1 MSPMPS
7 TRNSD
12 VTRLL
17 SDWSNGD
24 RRALDELLPL
34 VYEELRHLANA
45 YLRRERD
52 GHTLQSTALV
62 HEAFLRLV
70 NQHNVQWQGRAHFF
84 GIAAQ
89 MIRRILVD
97 HARAQRAAKRGAG
110 AVRLELDEAL
120 AVAQQRDLDLIALDD
135 ALERLATM
143 DRRQSR
149 IVELR
154 FFAGLSVEDTA
165 DVMGIS
171 TATVKR
177 EWSSARAWLFRE
189 VAAT

>member
-1 MSPMPS
+1 VSPMPS
-7 TRNSD
+7 TRNGD

-34 VYEELRHLANA
+34 VYDELRHLANA
-45 YLRRERD
+45 YLKRERD

-70 NQHNVQWQGRAHFF
+70 NQHDVQWQGRAHFF

-110 AVRLELDEAL
+110 AVRIDLGEEL
-120 AVAQQRDLDLIALDD
+120 AVAQQRDLDLIVLDD

-143 DRRQSR
+143 DERQSR

-189 VAAT
+189 VVT